1 MPRQCRDGAADRLLQ
16 MLRHPPVILF
26 LKIAHCDQACPG
38 SDGEFLLRRRPP
50 NKGCR
55 SVDSEQDEGRLPAGR
70 RGFPDIG
77 VAIYDDG
84 GDSVSMLLVF

>member
-1 MPRQCRDGAADRLLQ
+1 
-16 MLRHPPVILF
+16 MLGHPPVVLF
-26 LKIAHCDQACPG
+26 LKIAHCDQPCAGPDC
-38 SDGEFLLRRRPP
+38 EFLLRRRPA

-55 SVDSEQDEGRLPAGR
+55 SVDSEQDEGRLPAGG

-84 GDSVSMLLVF
+84 GDCVRMLLAK